1 MLGKGGGMR
10 TTASTA
16 ATLAVAALALLT
28 PGCAT
33 MQSTDWTGHDISEVI
48 RRLGQ
53 PTDVH
58 RAPAGTVYLFKEIRT
73 TTESTPSISDPHDGF
88 ETRPYYRVWRF
99 SVDANGKV
107 TSYEVEKRG
116 WSSPGPY

>member
-1 MLGKGGGMR
+1 MGKSGSAR
-10 TTASTA
+10 AR
-16 ATLAVAALALLT
+16 AALAVLALSAAA
-28 PGCAT
+28 CAT
-33 MQSTDWTGHDISEVI
+33 MQSTDWTGRDISEVI
-48 RRLGQ
+48 RRLGE
-53 PTDVH
+53 PTQVH
-58 RAPAGTVYLFKEIRT
+58 RAPVGTVYLFKEIRT

>member
-1 MLGKGGGMR
+1 MK
-10 TTASTA
+10 TEASA
-16 ATLAVAALALLT
+16 AVVLALAALAFLT
-28 PGCAT
+28 SGCAT
-33 MQSTDWTGHDISEVI
+33 MQATDWTTRDISEVI

-53 PTDVH
+53 PTEVH

-99 SVDANGKV
+99 SVDANGKI
-107 TSYEVEKRG
+107 TSYEVEKRP
-116 WSSPGPY
+116 WSAPGPL